1 MTARQKPD
9 AAFVNDYCAQVRR
22 ILQERAAL
30 PREEL
35 EYVVEAVSKLKDER
49 LKAGVAELVGWGDGD
64 RAELETFFAVAIE
77 VMRETNLTKIRRA
90 VQTVELRGLMRDAA

>member
-9 AAFVNDYCAQVRR
+9 AGYVAHYARVVSE
-22 ILQERAAL
+22 ILRERGSI

-35 EYVVEAVSKLKDER
+35 EYVVETVSKLKDER
-49 LKAGVAELVGWGDGD
+49 LKAGVAGLVGWGDDD

-77 VMRETNLTKIRRA
+77 VLKTTNLSKIRAA
-90 VQTVELRGLMRDAA
+90 VQTVELRFLMRDLG